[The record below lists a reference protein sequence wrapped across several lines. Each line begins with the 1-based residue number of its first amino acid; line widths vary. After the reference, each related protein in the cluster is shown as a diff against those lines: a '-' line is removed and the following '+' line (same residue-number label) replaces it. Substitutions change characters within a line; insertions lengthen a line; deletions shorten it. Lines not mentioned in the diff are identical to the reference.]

1 MARMKLVVV
10 GNGMAGMRTLEELI
24 KIAPDLYDITVFGA
38 EGHPN
43 YNRILLSHVLTGETR
58 FEDIMLNALDWYE
71 GHGITLHLNKRVVRI
86 DRGSRTVFAD
96 DGTSAC
102 YDRLLLSTGSTPVIL
117 PMPGSNLKGVMGFRN
132 IRDVEIMIEKCAMS
146 RYAVV
151 IGGGLLGLEA
161 ANGLM
166 ARGMDV
172 TVAHIMPWLLER
184 QMDETSGRMLQK
196 SLESKGIKFLIE
208 REAAEVVGDSG
219 NVKALKFKDGS
230 IIPADIVIMAAGT
243 RPDTALAESAG
254 IYCNR
259 GIVVNDTMQTYDPR
273 IYALGECVNHRG
285 INYGLVAPLFEMAKV
300 CANHLA
306 LMGYALY
313 KGSQVSTRLKVTGI
327 DIFSAGDI
335 DGGNFQERIIFHD
348 PAAGIYKKLVI
359 KENKIAGLILYGDT
373 ADGSWYFQLM
383 REGRDISDIRKRLIS
398 GQAHTG
404 TGGHEGKINISAMPD
419 SMEVC
424 GCNGVRKGT
433 IVKAIKEKGL
443 FTVGDVRKHTKAS
456 GSCGS
461 CTGLVEQ
468 ILIATL
474 GGDYSPAP
482 DKMPMCECTE
492 YTHEEV
498 RRAIHTHSLLSI
510 HEVFEFMEWKNPD
523 GCSAC
528 RPAINYYL
536 ISTWPGEAEDDPM
549 SRFVNERVHANIQKD
564 GTYSVVPR
572 IWGGVTTPE
581 ELRRI
586 ADAAERHMVPMVK
599 ITGGQRIAL
608 LGVKKED
615 LPGIWAD
622 LDMPSGYA
630 YGKALRTVKTCVG
643 NRFCRFGTQDSV
655 EMGVALERRFWKM
668 WAPHKVKIA
677 VSGCPRNCAEAAIKD
692 VGIIGVD
699 SGWEI
704 YIGGN
709 GGVKTE
715 VAKFLAKVTAP
726 EEVLEY
732 VGAFLEL
739 YREEA
744 RYLDRTAAW
753 IERVGLD
760 YIKAKVVTDEE
771 NRKALNR
778 RLLFALQ
785 REKEPWFERSR
796 EGVERR
802 EFEIISL

>member
-1 MARMKLVVV
+1 
-10 GNGMAGMRTLEELI
+10 
-24 KIAPDLYDITVFGA
+24 
-38 EGHPN
+38 
-43 YNRILLSHVLTGETR
+43 
-58 FEDIMLNALDWYE
+58 
-71 GHGITLHLNKRVVRI
+71 
-86 DRGSRTVFAD
+86 
-96 DGTSAC
+96 
-102 YDRLLLSTGSTPVIL
+102 
-117 PMPGSNLKGVMGFRN
+117 
-132 IRDVEIMIEKCAMS
+132 
-146 RYAVV
+146 
-151 IGGGLLGLEA
+151 
-161 ANGLM
+161 
-166 ARGMDV
+166 
-172 TVAHIMPWLLER
+172 
-184 QMDETSGRMLQK
+184 
-196 SLESKGIKFLIE
+196 
-208 REAAEVVGDSG
+208 
-219 NVKALKFKDGS
+219 
-230 IIPADIVIMAAGT
+230 
-243 RPDTALAESAG
+243 
-254 IYCNR
+254 
-259 GIVVNDTMQTYDPR
+259 
-273 IYALGECVNHRG
+273 
-285 INYGLVAPLFEMAKV
+285 
-300 CANHLA
+300 
-306 LMGYALY
+306 
-313 KGSQVSTRLKVTGI
+313 
-327 DIFSAGDI
+327 
-335 DGGNFQERIIFHD
+335 
-348 PAAGIYKKLVI
+348 
-359 KENKIAGLILYGDT
+359 
-373 ADGSWYFQLM
+373 
-383 REGRDISDIRKRLIS
+383 
-398 GQAHTG
+398 
-404 TGGHEGKINISAMPD
+404 
-419 SMEVC
+419 
-424 GCNGVRKGT
+424 
-433 IVKAIKEKGL
+433 
-443 FTVGDVRKHTKAS
+443 
-456 GSCGS
+456 
-461 CTGLVEQ
+461 
-468 ILIATL
+468 
-474 GGDYSPAP
+474 
-482 DKMPMCECTE
+482 MPMCECTE
-492 YTHEEV
+492 YTHEQV
-498 RRAIHTHSLLSI
+498 RRAIHTHRLISI
-510 HEVFEFMEWKNPD
+510 REVFEFMEWKNPD

-536 ISTWPGEAEDDPM
+536 ISTWPGEAEDDPR

-615 LPGIWAD
+615 LPSIWAD

-655 EMGVALERRFWKM
+655 EMGIALERRLWKM
-668 WAPHKVKIA
+668 WAPHKVKVG

-715 VAKFLAKVTAP
+715 VAKFLAKVTTP

-732 VGAFLEL
+732 AGAFLEL

-760 YIKAKVVTDEE
+760 YIKSKVVADEE
-771 NRKALNR
+771 NRRALNK